1 MIRPL
6 RRYHFFIW
14 RILAVVLPVIFMLT
28 ILLRP
33 DSISKY
39 DRVKNDFSFNVKK
52 LTNSTALLTVVLKN
66 SLQVPSCLVYI
77 SSNSKDVLLGKVDH
91 QGSHSFEITVDQE
104 NVTIKLYDAIHKKDI
119 MRTEL
124 TINN

>member
-1 MIRPL
+1 
-6 RRYHFFIW
+6 
-14 RILAVVLPVIFMLT
+14 VLPVIFVLA
-28 ILLRP
+28 ILFRL

-52 LTNSTALLTVVLKN
+52 LTHSTAQLTVVLKN

-91 QGSHSFEITVDQE
+91 QGSHSFEIPVDQE
-104 NVTIKLYDAIHKKDI
+104 NVIVKLYDAIHKKEI

-124 TINN
+124 TVNNN